1 MKPGDAVAKTAL
13 WAANR
18 FNPIT
23 NSPSAP
29 LKTRALLAS
38 FGPSLMP
45 RAAMHQGMAA
55 GMSVM
60 AADLVASAVDASI
73 RRFVPGT
80 APFTVRL
87 GARAAVAAAGLAVNR
102 IPETDDEP
110 TAKAS
115 VRSALSMPIA

>member
-1 MKPGDAVAKTAL
+1 MKTGDVVAKTAL

-45 RAAMHQGMAA
+45 
-55 GMSVM
+55 
-60 AADLVASAVDASI
+60 
-73 RRFVPGT
+73 F
-80 APFTVRL
+80 
-87 GARAAVAAAGLAVNR
+87 
-102 IPETDDEP
+102 
-110 TAKAS
+110 
-115 VRSALSMPIA
+115 